1 MKNLQMNKINLFA
14 TLLCFAAA
22 CFSPLQ
28 ASGDLV
34 MHLSGDGD
42 SLDQSGNGH
51 HGQNGNLNG
60 PTFTGGV
67 LGQAFS
73 FDSADEFLTV
83 DANAAL
89 EPTNISVAFWVKT
102 QASGGIKLLVDSSHG
117 GTNGNFG
124 WAIQMTSGGQVGI
137 AYGNGGGFPA
147 LDSTTNLADDQFH
160 HFAATLDGTNMR
172 TYVDGVL
179 ETTAS
184 YSGTPMGTGEQI
196 RIGRHHSLG
205 RQFSGLMDD
214 IRVYNHA
221 LTSSEVQALAAVP
234 EPTSCLVLAFGAV
247 TLAMRRRRNTRR

>member
-1 MKNLQMNKINLFA
+1 MRKISLYFASLLFVIG
-14 TLLCFAAA
+14 TCF
-22 CFSPLQ
+22 CPLV

-51 HGQNGNLNG
+51 NGNLQNG
-60 PTFTGGV
+60 TAFTSGA

-73 FDSADEFLTV
+73 FDGVDDFITV
-83 DANAAL
+83 DADAAL
-89 EPTNISVAFWVKT
+89 EPTNISVAFWVKA

-117 GTNGNFG
+117 SSNGNFG

-137 AYGNGGGFPA
+137 AYGNGGSFPA

-184 YSGTPMGTGEQI
+184 YSGTPMGTGEEI

-221 LTSSEVQALAAVP
+221 LSGTEVQALAAVP
-234 EPTSCLVLAFGAV
+234 EPTSCFVLAFGAAALV
-247 TLAMRRRRNTRR
+247 TRRRRTTRR